1 MISIICPTRNESG
14 NIKLLVK
21 KIHESVKIKHEIIFV
36 DDDSTDGT
44 IEVLK
49 TISKN
54 NNSIRLISRF
64 KERDLS
70 SAVALGISSAVY
82 DYTAVIDADLQHDIS
97 NIMKMYDLAK
107 KQKLDLVLSSRFL
120 DNEKKG
126 YSKQRETLSIVGNN
140 FINKLI
146 SKRLTDPLSGCFLVK
161 TTFFQQIKH
170 KLILKGYKIL
180 FDILSSCDLKNYK
193 IAEVPIKFH
202 KRKHG
207 ESKLSKKVIID
218 FILSYFL
225 RFFSKVIPLSFLKF
239 SIVGLL
245 GVGIHLIIL
254 NLLLL
259 HYTFSFGISQFYAAL
274 ITMNINFYLN
284 NNYTFADDKLIK
296 FSAFKGLIKF
306 ILFCSV
312 GALISASV
320 GSFLFDLTE
329 YIYFSALMGIIF
341 GSITNYVLNAS
352 FTWKK
357 F

>member
-1 MISIICPTRNESG
+1 
-14 NIKLLVK
+14 
-21 KIHESVKIKHEIIFV
+21 
-36 DDDSTDGT
+36 
-44 IEVLK
+44 
-49 TISKN
+49 
-54 NNSIRLISRF
+54 
-64 KERDLS
+64 
-70 SAVALGISSAVY
+70 
-82 DYTAVIDADLQHDIS
+82 
-97 NIMKMYDLAK
+97 
-107 KQKLDLVLSSRFL
+107 
-120 DNEKKG
+120 
-126 YSKQRETLSIVGNN
+126 
-140 FINKLI
+140 
-146 SKRLTDPLSGCFLVK
+146 
-161 TTFFQQIKH
+161 
-170 KLILKGYKIL
+170 
-180 FDILSSCDLKNYK
+180 
-193 IAEVPIKFH
+193 VPIKFH

-259 HYTFSFGISQFYAAL
+259 HYTFSFGISQFFAAL

>member
-180 FDILSSCDLKNYK
+180 FDIWL
-193 IAEVPIKFH
+193 
-202 KRKHG
+202 
-207 ESKLSKKVIID
+207 
-218 FILSYFL
+218 
-225 RFFSKVIPLSFLKF
+225 
-239 SIVGLL
+239 
-245 GVGIHLIIL
+245 
-254 NLLLL
+254 
-259 HYTFSFGISQFYAAL
+259 
-274 ITMNINFYLN
+274 
-284 NNYTFADDKLIK
+284 
-296 FSAFKGLIKF
+296 
-306 ILFCSV
+306 
-312 GALISASV
+312 
-320 GSFLFDLTE
+320 
-329 YIYFSALMGIIF
+329 
-341 GSITNYVLNAS
+341 
-352 FTWKK
+352 
-357 F
+357 